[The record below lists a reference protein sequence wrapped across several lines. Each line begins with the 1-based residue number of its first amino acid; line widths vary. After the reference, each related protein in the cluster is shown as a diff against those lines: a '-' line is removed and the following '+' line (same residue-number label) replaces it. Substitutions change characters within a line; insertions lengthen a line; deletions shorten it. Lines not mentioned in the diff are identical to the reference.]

1 MSGSAAERSIP
12 GDVAAGV
19 ALAEVD
25 DRAPVKPNFQARIAN
40 ALLVGFGGLVFLAV
54 ASVLALGLWS
64 GRENTFRLLSDKSE
78 STITLILA
86 RIDQHLTP
94 AEHQLIHLGRQIE
107 SGRIDPSRDQDLG
120 RHLSGALAA
129 TPHVRSVVFIHES
142 ARMVFALRSEDGV
155 DLQVVDVSKM
165 PVIREGLEAARH
177 KSGLFWGEVVRPETA
192 DTTLINVRYPVRR
205 DGRYLGLLAATVRI
219 DRLSALLDSTART
232 LGGRAFVLY
241 GADLVLAHPRLIDGF
256 PGLDRK
262 QPLPT
267 VAQINDPVIQALL
280 RPADPRDRQSRFVRE
295 TGIRIVNVGA
305 QEVAVL
311 SRRIT
316 RYGEIPWTAGVY
328 FPAATVKD
336 ELARLQWAAAAGIA
350 VLVVSLVVA
359 YGYARYL
366 SAPLN
371 RLATAARQ
379 VRDLSLAG
387 VQRLPSSLF
396 TEISEAAR
404 AFNSMVVGLRWFE
417 TYVPRKLVQ
426 RLVQQGDAAVRA
438 SVSRVATVM
447 FTDIV
452 GFTGQSETM
461 TAPETAAF
469 LNDHFAL
476 LSGPIEAEGGTI
488 DKFIGD
494 AIMAFWGAPETQP
507 DHAARACRAALAMR
521 EAIAADNGERRAAG
535 KAPVRVRVGLHT
547 GEVIVGNIGAPGRIN
562 YTIVGDTVN
571 TANRIEALGK
581 EIGLPDADVT
591 IALSGA
597 TAGAAGSAVHAR
609 FAGSYRLR
617 GRQDETD
624 VYSL

>member
-1 MSGSAAERSIP
+1 M
-12 GDVAAGV
+12 
-19 ALAEVD
+19 D
-25 DRAPVKPNFQARIAN
+25 DQAPAKPSFQARIAN

-54 ASVLALGLWS
+54 AAVLALGLWS
-64 GRENTFRLLSDKSE
+64 GRENTFSLLRDKSE

-86 RIDQHLTP
+86 RIDQYLAP
-94 AEHQLIHLGRQIE
+94 AEHQLIHLGRQME
-107 SGRIDPSRDQDLG
+107 SGRINPSRDQDLG

-155 DLQVVDVSKM
+155 DLQIVDVSKM
-165 PVIREGLEAARH
+165 PVIREALEAARQ

-205 DGRYLGLLAATVRI
+205 DGRYLGVLAATVRV
-219 DRLSALLDSTART
+219 DRLSALLDAAART

-241 GADLVLAHPRLIDGF
+241 GADLVLAHPRLIEGF

-267 VAQINDPVIQALL
+267 VAQIADPVIQSLL
-280 RPADPRDRQSRFVRE
+280 RPTEQQSRFARE
-295 TGIRIVNVGA
+295 TGIRFVNAGGA
-305 QEVAVL
+305 EVAVL

-316 RYGEIPWTAGVY
+316 RYGEIPWTVGVY
-328 FPAATVKD
+328 FPAASVRD
-336 ELARLQWAAAAGIA
+336 ELARLQWAAVAGIA

-366 SAPLN
+366 STPLK
-371 RLATAARQ
+371 RLADAARQ

-387 VQRLPSSLF
+387 VQRLPASLF
-396 TEISEAAR
+396 REISDAAH

-426 RLVQQGDAAVRA
+426 RLVQQGDAAIRA

-469 LNDHFAL
+469 LNEHFAL

-494 AIMAFWGAPETQP
+494 AIMAFWGAPEAQP

-521 EAIAADNGERRAAG
+521 EAIRADNAERRATG

-547 GEVIVGNIGAPGRIN
+547 GEVVVGNIGAPGRIN

-571 TANRIEALGK
+571 TANRLEQLGK
-581 EIGLPDADVT
+581 EIGVPDADVT

-597 TAGAAGSAVHAR
+597 TARAAGIVSRAR
-609 FAGSYRLR
+609 PAGAFHLR
-617 GRQDETD
+617 GRQDEID
-624 VYSL
+624 VYAL